1 MEQEEEKKKKKAEQD
16 EKRKSEHE
24 EKRAMEQ
31 EEQNKAE
38 QEAEKE
44 TEQGEKIPSK
54 AARGKHLHL
63 YILGDAQASFL
74 EDPDST
80 TVGMS
85 TTARVDLLGK
95 KKDWASQVN
104 REPREWIRQPM
115 RWSSALSTR
124 RFAGTIIL

>member
-1 MEQEEEKKKKKAEQD
+1 MEQEEKKKKA
-16 EKRKSEHE
+16 EHE
-24 EKRAMEQ
+24 EKREMKQ
-31 EEQNKAE
+31 EEQKKAE

-44 TEQGEKIPSK
+44 MEQGDKIPSK

-85 TTARVDLLGK
+85 TTARIDLLGK

-104 REPREWIRQPM
+104 REAREWIRQPM